1 MGPSRVK
8 LDCWWV
14 GFGLFWLE
22 QTRLERWTDP
32 SGTSRVGRRHGGSR
46 WNFEAR
52 SAALGSQGT
61 PLGDRGGRLFP
72 ELSGGPLQSCKNH
85 RKQST
90 SGNWPGWAVFG
101 LEFITVDSDGM
112 F

>member
-1 MGPSRVK
+1 MVIPSPEY
-8 LDCWWV
+8 
-14 GFGLFWLE
+14 GMI
-22 QTRLERWTDP
+22 RLEYWTDP
-32 SGTSRVGRRHGGSR
+32 TGTSRVGRCRGGSR

-72 ELSGGPLQSCKNH
+72 ELSGRPVQSCKNH
-85 RKQST
+85 LKQST
-90 SGNWPGWAVFG
+90 SG
-101 LEFITVDSDGM
+101 ISDPTGTSRVGRRHGGSRWN